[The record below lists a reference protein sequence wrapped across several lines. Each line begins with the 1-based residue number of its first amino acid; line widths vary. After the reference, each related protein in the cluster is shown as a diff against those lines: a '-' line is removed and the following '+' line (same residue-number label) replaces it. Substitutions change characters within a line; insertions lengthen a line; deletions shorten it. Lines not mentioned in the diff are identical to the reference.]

1 MRDLPGVEPSLVRAL
16 VDALAALDAS
26 CDEFADHLDA
36 GGVHEHAFGKL
47 VDASKVRDAYHERL
61 PAMKVNLGE
70 ARDVAR
76 SFTAEFTVP
85 LPPQREPQE

>member
-1 MRDLPGVEPSLVRAL
+1 MAPSLVRAL
-16 VDALAALDAS
+16 VDALAALDAT
-26 CDEFADHLDA
+26 CGEFAGHLDA

-47 VDASKVRDAYHERL
+47 VDAAKVRDAYHERL

-76 SFTAEFTVP
+76 SFTAEFAAP
-85 LPPQREPQE
+85 LPPQRESQE